1 MNNGL
6 SRVSWA
12 MGQAL
17 LPDHLR
23 MLEESLLA
31 DSAMRFS
38 HHEIPSY
45 GLYKVNWNETLL
57 AEGVLSLEEMILVMP
72 SGLLLELKENIRVE
86 PINLTIPGTSLVS
99 VYLHVRTY
107 AEPINSTVVNK
118 NIVKHG
124 NVSCWLWQIDL
135 STEQEHSD
143 TLETFHLADF
153 QKQADSSWQLST
165 SYIPPIGCFG
175 SVPFLKDDFKQL
187 KIKLEAY
194 HYQLTQ
200 EVAAIY
206 LSGADLFNTRESLK
220 SVVNMLRLL
229 GNLFAEINVHPY
241 TMYER
246 LKSFYIDLAF
256 YHNNTPDFSI
266 SCYRHD
272 ELVEVFNEILIP
284 LNHEIQFTQ
293 TRIPYLPF
301 KLADGIFQVTLP
313 IEIRK
318 AKEFYFL
325 VQNAS
330 VNQSV
335 SIAGIKLAAV
345 SRIPTVHKFYLQGVS
360 LIKIDKPP
368 FQHSFGPEIDIYQ
381 ITQGEE
387 WDYALNELVI
397 GFIPDSSFSSEKFFL
412 NWRTV

>member
-1 MNNGL
+1 MSNGL

-23 MLEESLLA
+23 ILEESLLA

-38 HHEIPSY
+38 HHEMPCY
-45 GLYKVNWNETLL
+45 GLYKANWNETLL
-57 AEGVLSLEEMILVMP
+57 VDGVLSLEEMTLVMP
-72 SGLLLELKENIRVE
+72 SGLLLELKENVKVE
-86 PINLTIPGTSLVS
+86 PLNLKIPGTSTIS

-107 AEPINSTVVNK
+107 SEPINSTATNK

-135 STEQEHSD
+135 SNEQEHSD

-165 SYIPPIGCFG
+165 AYIPPLGCFG

-187 KIKLEAY
+187 KVKLEAY

-206 LSGADLFNTRESLK
+206 LSGSDLFDTRESLK
-220 SVVNMLRLL
+220 
-229 GNLFAEINVHPY
+229 
-241 TMYER
+241 

-256 YHNNTPDFSI
+256 YHNNTPDFAT
-266 SCYRHD
+266 SCYQHD
-272 ELVEVFNEILIP
+272 NLTEVFNEILGP

-293 TRIPYLPF
+293 TRVPYLPF
-301 KLADGIFQVTLP
+301 TLANGIFQVNMP
-313 IEIRK
+313 EEIRK

-325 VQNAS
+325 VQNAA

-335 SIAGIKLAAV
+335 SIDGIKLAAI
-345 SRIPTVHKFYLQGVS
+345 SRIPIVHKFYLQGVS
-360 LIKIDKPP
+360 LIKVDRPP
-368 FQHSFGPEIDIYQ
+368 FQHSFGPEIDLYQ
-381 ITQGEE
+381 ITKGEE
-387 WDYALNELVI
+387 WDYALNELVL
-397 GFIPDSSFSSEKFFL
+397 GFIPEPSFSSQNFFL
-412 NWRTV
+412 NWRTL